1 MVIHFFY
8 RGNIKNEIVQI
19 ENISYKYNKAL
30 VIKFSFMVFLTVIL
44 FFFDFSME
52 IVAIGVA
59 SFLLITRRI
68 KPEKVYSLV
77 DFELLILF
85 IGLFIVVRG
94 FENSVV
100 FDRIV
105 KYVSE
110 VVDTPLSLVLSSV
123 LISNVVSNVP
133 SVLIF
138 KPMMGGLFGSQD
150 A

>member
-30 VIKFSFMVFLTVIL
+30 VIKFSFMAFLTVIL